1 MGKSLHHY
9 LTLLLTDKQNDR
21 LVISEEVEHAL
32 QSNKPIIALES
43 AIITHGTSPPSFFV
57 SD

>member
-1 MGKSLHHY
+1 MGKSLPY
-9 LTLLLTDKQNDR
+9 KLTLLLADKQNDR
-21 LVISEEVEHAL
+21 LIISEEIEHAL